1 MKNRIYT
8 IRLGPEDE
16 YYLNEIQKMRSET
29 FTKELG
35 PLVTEE
41 TWPDLIRLAIL
52 RMYNQT
58 YEYKMY
64 EDADLIS
71 KDTEK
76 ILTIR

>member
-1 MKNRIYT
+1 MKSRIYT
-8 IRLGPEDE
+8 LRLGPEDE

-29 FTKELG
+29 FTNELG

-41 TWPDLIRLAIL
+41 TWPDIIRLAIL

-64 EDADLIS
+64 ENLDFTIKFADQS
-71 KDTEK
+71 
-76 ILTIR
+76 